1 MTADQYKELIKQ
13 GKDNPEAVGLILG
26 KIEQEI
32 LSDLKALDDMTTKVK
47 EQEGKI
53 KDMGYQLWLTTTG
66 KPEEK
71 PGDKPDDDEDEDDF
85 DSLLK
90 EIGGKE
96 DAGN

>member
-13 GKDNPEAVGLILG
+13 GKDNPEAIGLILG
-26 KIEQEI
+26 KLEQEI
-32 LSDLKALDDMTTKVK
+32 LTDLKSLDDMTSKVK
-47 EQEGKI
+47 EQEDKI

-71 PGDKPDDDEDEDDF
+71 PDDNPDDEDEDNF
-85 DSLLK
+85 DALLK

-96 DAGN
+96 DGGN

>member
-13 GKDNPEAVGLILG
+13 GKDNPEAIGLILG
-26 KIEQEI
+26 KLEQEI
-32 LSDLKALDDMTTKVK
+32 LSDLKNLDDMTVKVK
-47 EQEGKI
+47 EQENKI

-71 PGDKPDDDEDEDDF
+71 PEDNLEDEDEDDF